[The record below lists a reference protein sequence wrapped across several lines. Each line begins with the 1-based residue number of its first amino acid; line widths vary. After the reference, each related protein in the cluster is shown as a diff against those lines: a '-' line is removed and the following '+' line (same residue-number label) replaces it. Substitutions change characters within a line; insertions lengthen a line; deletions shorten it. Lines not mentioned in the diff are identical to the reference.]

1 MLRGEGWNGPA
12 ETKVIQ
18 RAEESLISHILSL
31 RTIYTHVFPEKIVS
45 SLNSYM

>member
-1 MLRGEGWNGPA
+1 MRGWDGPA

-18 RAEESLISHILSL
+18 RAEESLISQILSL
-31 RTIYTHVFPEKIVS
+31 RTIYTHISPAKIES